1 MENQAKKQAEYQ
13 RKYEQNHVL
22 KRDSFNLETEAD
34 LLELANSMDF
44 SQWVKEQLREK
55 LHK

>member
-1 MENQAKKQAEYQ
+1 MEDKATKQAEYQ
-13 RKYEQNHVL
+13 RKYEQKRVL
-22 KRDSFNLETEAD
+22 KRVSFNLETEAD

-55 LHK
+55 LRK